1 MRRVLE
7 GPTFAR
13 SPGLSK
19 LLRYVVEETL
29 AGRADRLKE
38 YTLGVDVFDRG
49 EAFSPKADTIVRVQ
63 ARRLRAKLAVYY
75 AREGEDER
83 TN

>member
-19 LLRYVVEETL
+19 LLRYIVEETL
-29 AGRADRLKE
+29 AGKADRLKE
-38 YTLGVDVFDRG
+38 YTLVDCRRDSFTM
-49 EAFSPKADTIVRVQ
+49 AD
-63 ARRLRAKLAVYY
+63 AA
-75 AREGEDER
+75 
-83 TN
+83 

>member
-1 MRRVLE
+1 MSNAPYPHGDVLRDQRLPSPHARAAMRRVLE

-19 LLRYVVEETL
+19 LLRYIVEETL

-38 YTLGVDVFDRG
+38 YTLVDCRRDSFTM
-49 EAFSPKADTIVRVQ
+49 AD
-63 ARRLRAKLAVYY
+63 AA
-75 AREGEDER
+75 
-83 TN
+83 